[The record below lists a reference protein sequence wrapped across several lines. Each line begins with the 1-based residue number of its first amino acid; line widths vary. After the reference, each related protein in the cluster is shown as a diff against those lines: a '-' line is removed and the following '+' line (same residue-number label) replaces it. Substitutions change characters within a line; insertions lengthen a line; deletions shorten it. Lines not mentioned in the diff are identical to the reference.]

1 MPRRRGRELVF
12 ATYLAPCIRP
22 VYEFVAHQVGKELGC
37 AGRLVAGG
45 SFQQLRDGEV
55 DFAFVCGLPYVR
67 LRREAPAPVDAI
79 AAPVVRG
86 ERYGGRPIYFSD
98 VIISQRNPAASF
110 QDLRGCTWA
119 YNEPDSHSG
128 YLVTLFSL
136 FRSGETGAFFGR
148 SVMTGF
154 HQDSIRRVAAGQVD
168 ASAVDSQVLSV
179 ELRDHPELGGQIR
192 VIDTLGPSSIQP
204 LVATRAC
211 SSSLR
216 REAQEV
222 VTGLA
227 ATEAGRARLD
237 EGLVDRFV
245 PVDDSCYG
253 DIRAMLDSVEGAGL
267 RLD

>member
-1 MPRRRGRELVF
+1 MSRRRGRELVF

-37 AGRLVAGG
+37 AGRLVTGD

-67 LRREAPAPVDAI
+67 LRREAPPPVEAI

-98 VIISQRNPAASF
+98 IIVSRDNPAGRF
-110 QDLRGCTWA
+110 QDLRGCSWA

-136 FRSGETGAFFGR
+136 FRNGETGAFFGG

-154 HQDSIRRVAAGQVD
+154 HQESIRRVAAGQVD

-179 ELRDHPELGGQIR
+179 ELRDHPELAGQVR

-204 LVATRAC
+204 LVATMAP
-211 SSSLR
+211 SDSIR
-216 REAQEV
+216 REVQEV
-222 VTGLA
+222 VTALA
-227 ATEAGRARLD
+227 RSEAGRARLE

-245 PVDDSCYG
+245 AVDDSGYG
-253 DIRAMLDSVEGAGL
+253 DIRAMLEAVEGAQL

>member
-1 MPRRRGRELVF
+1 MPGGRGRELVF

-22 VYEFVAHQVGKELGC
+22 VYEFVAHEVGKQLGC
-37 AGRLVAGG
+37 AGRLVTGE

-55 DFAFVCGLPYVR
+55 DFAFLCGLPYVR
-67 LRREAPAPVDAI
+67 LRREARPPVEAI

-98 VIISQRNPAASF
+98 VIVSRENPAAGF
-110 QDLRGCTWA
+110 QDLRGCSWA

-136 FRSGETGAFFGR
+136 FGSGETGAFFGR
-148 SVMTGF
+148 AVMTGF
-154 HQDSIRRVAAGQVD
+154 HQESIRRVAAGQVE

-179 ELRDHPELGGQIR
+179 ELRDHPDLAGQIR
-192 VIDTLGPSSIQP
+192 VVDTLGPSSIQP
-204 LVATRAC
+204 LVATMTC
-211 SSSLR
+211 SDSLR
-216 REAQEV
+216 LEVQEV
-222 VTGLA
+222 VTSLA
-227 ATEAGRARLD
+227 TTEAGQHRLE

-245 PVDDSCYG
+245 AVDDACYG